1 VRLRRGR
8 PSGDTGWRVTPL
20 GWIVLIG
27 VLACFVLGAITSGVI
42 FFVAACFLL
51 ALAAG
56 GYFTSRPN
64 PWRSGGDDDYYGPTG
79 RRVRRPDD
87 DSS

>member
-1 VRLRRGR
+1 M
-8 PSGDTGWRVTPL
+8 TPL

>member
-1 VRLRRGR
+1 VTRRRSR

-27 VLACFVLGAITSGVI
+27 VLACLVLGGITGGVI
-42 FFVAACFLL
+42 FFVVACFLL
-51 ALAAG
+51 AIAAG
-56 GYFTSRPN
+56 GYFTSLPN
-64 PWRSGGDDDYYGPTG
+64 PSRSGGEDDFYGPTG
-79 RRVRRPDD
+79 RRVSPPDD